1 MRLTGRDD
9 VSLWD
14 VTVGTVIVVVHAAL
28 EAYAQRQRRQ
38 GPHRDSSLPREPR
51 PRAYGHLQ

>member
-1 MRLTGRDD
+1 MRLTGRSE

-38 GPHRDSSLPREPR
+38 DQRRGSSLPHDPR
-51 PRAYGHLQ
+51 RPASDHLQ